1 MSVTRSRMKKRPYLM
16 ALKMMSTEELF
27 LINCKVVLQKTD
39 SDIAV
44 MSNKNPRTVADQ
56 LKRALLKFKRYYN
69 YFEKCPSFDAPELL
83 LKKFPPEYVKY
94 VHIRFHGHE
103 GDILTRIR
111 RKTRKKLGT
120 KRMHK
125 LNDRLL
131 TTVGLEE
138 YVELLNLKN
147 LDAKK

>member
-1 MSVTRSRMKKRPYLM
+1 M
-16 ALKMMSTEELF
+16 ALKMMSSEELF

-44 MSNKNPRTVADQ
+44 MSNKNARTVADQ

-69 YFEKCPSFDAPELL
+69 YFDKFPSFDPPELL
-83 LKKFPPEYVKY
+83 VKKFPVEYIKY
-94 VHIRFHGHE
+94 VHIRFHGHD

-120 KRMHK
+120 KRMHR
-125 LNDRLL
+125 LNDKLL
-131 TTVGLEE
+131 TMPGLEE
-138 YVELLNLKN
+138 YVDLLNLKN
-147 LDAKK
+147 LDTKK